1 MKLEDEIKQYHF
13 QDDWQKALL
22 NILYTGNWLT
32 DNFMS
37 ISKKYGINDQHYNIL
52 RILRGRHPK
61 CACPGEIRQ
70 VLVNKRGDLTR
81 LLDKLDKMGLV
92 SRNVNAENRRMVD
105 ILITQQGLDLLKKMD
120 PIVDHVENFK
130 ERITHKEALTL
141 NQILDKIRGNP
152 SGQGKEKE

>member
-13 QDDWQKALL
+13 QDNWQKALL

-37 ISKKYGINDQHYNIL
+37 ISKQYGINDQHYNIL

-81 LLDKLDKMGLV
+81 LLDKLDKMQLV
-92 SRNVNAENRRMVD
+92 SRSVNAGNRRMVD
-105 ILITQQGLDLLKKMD
+105 ILITQKGLDLLAKMD
-120 PIVDHVENFK
+120 PIVEQVENFK
-130 ERITHKEALTL
+130 AKITHDEAARL
-141 NQILDKIRGNP
+141 NEILDKLRDSPAGTKKTK
-152 SGQGKEKE
+152 Q